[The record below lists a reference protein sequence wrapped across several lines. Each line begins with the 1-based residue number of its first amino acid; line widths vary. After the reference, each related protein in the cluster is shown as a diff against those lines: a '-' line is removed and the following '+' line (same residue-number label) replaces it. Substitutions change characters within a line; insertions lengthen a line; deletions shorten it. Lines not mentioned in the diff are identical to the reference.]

1 MADVFISYSSEDRDR
16 VRPLAQAL
24 QAKGFSVWWDRA
36 LAAGDD
42 YGAVIKRELETAKVV
57 IVAWS
62 QHSAA
67 SPWVRDEAGLAR
79 TKGRLVPVLLD
90 KVDIPLGFGTIHT
103 EDLTN
108 WQGGASAPE
117 IAILAESIKA
127 RLEGRA
133 PDAKLVANKRRGV
146 SAGRWVSTA
155 ATLGGLMALFG
166 AGFWGYQTYVAPK
179 PTAPVPGPVN
189 PGTADSLAQLLK
201 LVDEG
206 KITGE
211 QAVALAKLLEQKAFE
226 GIEPIPASAP
236 AVPGAPGD
244 PQSVSTMTAPADA
257 DVETQAAVKA
267 ASLAFD
273 DSARQAFTDAAA
285 QLMQDP
291 DPAVRQALVQTVTP
305 ATRQQGVDAMW
316 KLGKDGHPSAAA
328 IWRLCGSMMS
338 LINDPRAAEALE
350 KARGLNPQDKRI
362 WRMLSVT
369 YNKTNRVQEAAGAAL
384 VGQGLEASA
393 EKKDAQATASLEKA
407 LPYLDKANAPE
418 SKAFVLGQLGDR
430 AAADANWERA
440 EVHYREA
447 VKLHRMD
454 NNIGAIGVEA
464 SKLARAQL
472 QQGEAREACQTLTKA
487 KDAGGAVTE
496 EEMKEACAQRPTPLK
511 VRPDLVAPRQIERV
525 QPRPQP

>member
-1 MADVFISYSSEDRDR
+1 MADVFMSYSSEDRDR

-42 YGAVIKRELETAKVV
+42 YAAVIKRELDSAKVV

-62 QHSAA
+62 QQSAA

-108 WQGGASAPE
+108 WQGGSNAPE

-133 PDAKLVANKRRGV
+133 PDAALVANKRRGV

-155 ATLGGLMALFG
+155 ATFGGLLALAG
-166 AGFWGYQTYVAPK
+166 AGFWGYATYVAPK
-179 PTAPVPGPVN
+179 PEAPIAGPVN
-189 PGTADSLAQLLK
+189 PAPVDSLAQLLK

-211 QAVALAKLLEQKAFE
+211 QAVALSKLLEQKAFE

-236 AVPGAPGD
+236 VASSEAP
-244 PQSVSTMTAPADA
+244 TMATMAAPADA
-257 DVETQAAVKA
+257 DAETQAAVKA

-291 DPAVRQALVQTVTP
+291 DPAVRQALIQTVTP

-316 KLGKDGHPSAAA
+316 KLGQDGHASAAA
-328 IWRLCGSMMS
+328 IWRLCGAMMS
-338 LINDPRAAEALE
+338 LTNDSRAAQALE

-362 WRMLSVT
+362 WRLLSVT
-369 YNKTNRVQEAAGAAL
+369 YNKSNRVQEAAGAAL

-393 EKKDAQATASLEKA
+393 EKNETEATASLEKA
-407 LPYLDKANAPE
+407 LPYLDKGNAPE

-454 NNIGAIGVEA
+454 RNVGAIGVEA

-472 QQGEAREACQTLTKA
+472 QQGEAREACTTLNKA
-487 KDAGGAVTE
+487 KADGGAVTDE
-496 EEMKEACAQRPTPLK
+496 ELKEACTPPAPLRK
-511 VRPDLVAPRQIERV
+511 VRPDLVVAPSQIQRAPA
-525 QPRPQP
+525 PRPQP

>member
-42 YGAVIKRELETAKVV
+42 YAAVIKRELDVAKAV
-57 IVAWS
+57 IVVWS

-108 WQGGASAPE
+108 WQGGAGAPE
-117 IAILAESIKA
+117 LAILAESIKA

-133 PDAKLVANKRRGV
+133 PDAKLVADKRRGV

-155 ATLGGLMALFG
+155 ATLGGLLALAG
-166 AGFWGYQTYVAPK
+166 AGFWGYATYIAPK
-179 PTAPVPGPVN
+179 PAPPIAGPVN
-189 PGTADSLAQLLK
+189 PAPVDSLAQLLK

-211 QAVALAKLLEQKAFE
+211 QAVALSKLLEQKAFE
-226 GIEPIPASAP
+226 GIAPTSASAP
-236 AVPGAPGD
+236 SATGEAPTM
-244 PQSVSTMTAPADA
+244 STIAAPADA
-257 DVETQAAVKA
+257 DADTQAAVQA

-291 DPAVRQALVQTVTP
+291 DPAVRQALVLTVTP

-316 KLGKDGHPSAAA
+316 KLGQDGHASAAA

-338 LINDPRAAEALE
+338 LTNDPRAGEALE

-369 YNKTNRVQEAAGAAL
+369 YSKSNRVQEAAGAAL

-393 EKKDAQATASLEKA
+393 EKKETEATVSLEKA
-407 LPYLDKANAPE
+407 LPYLEKANAPE

-454 NNIGAIGVEA
+454 RNIGAIGVEA

-472 QQGEAREACQTLTKA
+472 QQGDTREACSTLNKA
-487 KDAGGAVTE
+487 KADGGAVTDE
-496 EEMKEACAQRPTPLK
+496 EIKEACVQPPPTRK
-511 VRPDLVAPRQIERV
+511 VRPDLVAPSQIQRPPVQRV
-525 QPRPQP
+525 QP

>member
-42 YGAVIKRELETAKVV
+42 YGAVIKRELDVAKAV

-79 TKGRLVPVLLD
+79 SKGRLVPVLLD

-108 WQGGASAPE
+108 WQGGANAPE

-146 SAGRWVSTA
+146 SAGRWVSMA
-155 ATLGGLMALFG
+155 ATFGGLVALAG
-166 AGFWGYQTYVAPK
+166 AGFWGYSTYLAPK
-179 PTAPVPGPVN
+179 PVAPIPGPST
-189 PGTADSLAQLLK
+189 PGAVDSLAQLLK

-211 QAVALAKLLEQKAFE
+211 QAVALAKLLEKKAFE
-226 GIEPIPASAP
+226 GIDPIPASAP
-236 AVPGAPGD
+236 GASGGA
-244 PQSVSTMTAPADA
+244 TMAPMAAPADA
-257 DVETQAAVKA
+257 DAETRAAVQA

-316 KLGKDGHPSAAA
+316 KLGTEGHPSAAA

-362 WRMLSVT
+362 WRLLSVT
-369 YNKTNRVQEAAGAAL
+369 YNKSNRVQEAAGAAL

-407 LPYLDKANAPE
+407 LPYLEKANAPE

-454 NNIGAIGVEA
+454 KNIGAIGVEA
-464 SKLARAQL
+464 SKLARAQI
-472 QQGEAREACQTLTKA
+472 QQGDLREACQTLTKA
-487 KDAGGAVTE
+487 KEAGGAVTDE
-496 EEMKEACAQRPTPLK
+496 ELKEACATRAPATLK
-511 VRPDLVAPRQIERV
+511 VRPDLIAPQRIQR
-525 QPRPQP
+525 PPPQPAPQP